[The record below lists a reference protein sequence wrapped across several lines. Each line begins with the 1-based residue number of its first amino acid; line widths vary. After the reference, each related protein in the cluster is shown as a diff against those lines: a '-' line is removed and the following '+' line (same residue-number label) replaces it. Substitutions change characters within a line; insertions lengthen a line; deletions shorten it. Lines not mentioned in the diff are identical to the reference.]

1 VLHEESGRAGGG
13 RRRREL
19 RGEGGEGRK
28 EGEED

>member
-1 VLHEESGRAGGG
+1 LLHEESEQAGGG
-13 RRRREL
+13 RRRKEL